1 MSLCV
6 PRAME
11 LSKGKG
17 KAICVAK
24 GKKSMLNGDLERTV
38 TFLREK
44 NVGVVIRDERELNQ
58 IRMHG
63 EKAKEKAISGG
74 KENAAPKVAPND
86 NVRSKAQCLRR
97 ERERA
102 RECIQPR
109 WPASFSSLTP
119 SRRRLACLEGGMTS
133 TSIEIPTNIPK
144 RAMVS
149 HAFESSSVV
158 VLPKTPNLRDYS
170 SSARTPITV
179 DSMLCHHEPQAC
191 QHSIPHIEDSVAMP
205 SIAMDEPEMCHPSM
219 PPRNLEEEFLAVA
232 TAHAQLL
239 DKELLAMPGTSLAPI
254 HRLPPG
260 NQSIDDELED
270 ESTNIGVDPQANRYL
285 NRHYLG
291 KIKLPSLI
299 APPLALQELYDGNDE
314 RSKSFRHHTREYNA
328 TNAFTSLGAKLDT
341 RVLNGRGPLSF
352 TIHGELRHRT
362 GSLLPQPGHEA
373 IYSQLYIYDPESALN
388 ARNNRNLHLRRDVLK
403 TIQDCLLTF
412 NPFPEKF
419 LRAFEILNQSES
431 VGQNLPAYLHYSSS
445 TDCRRYN
452 LPTADEIAIILPG
465 DGTEKSG
472 MRDIVLHLRGNN
484 GFMRVNECHPAYL
497 PLHYV
502 LLFPRGE
509 LGWEPEMRHWDV
521 QSKQYTDKRL
531 TQMEFYSF
539 RLFQRNSEYSTILRA
554 GKLFQE
560 FIVDAWAATEQNR
573 LNFHRLNQGKI
584 RSELYQDLADIG
596 PDGLG
601 PGQVGKRIILPSSFP
616 GCPRYMFQIF
626 QDSMAITRHNQHPD
640 IFLTMTVN
648 PNWPEITEALLPHQK
663 AVDRPD
669 LVARVFELKRKCLMN
684 EIKKKQVFGKIVGY
698 VYTIEYQKRGLPH
711 MHLLLFLEG
720 PDKIHTCA
728 QVDKVV
734 CAEFPDPIKDPSL
747 FDTVKGCM
755 VHGPCGARNPQAAC
769 MENGKCTKKYPKAF
783 LETTTMDQ
791 DGYPIYRRRSDG
803 RVYIV
808 RGHPV
813 DNRDVVPYNA
823 YLSRLFNCHI
833 NVEVCAGMR
842 CVKYIHKYIYKG
854 NDRATMVLGP
864 IDEIK
869 EYLDARYIGP
879 VEAAWRLF
887 GYSMHE
893 EIPTVVRLALHLPGK
908 HNSLFNTEESMHDIV
923 ARAEQEITTLTG
935 FFAYCQANEYAR
947 AFTYQEFPQHFVW
960 IKSEKRWKPRE
971 RGFAIGRMY
980 FVSPNAGEIFYLS
993 LLLSVVRGPESY
1005 ECLRTVNNI
1014 LHDTFKSACIAR
1026 GLLEDDEEW
1035 VQCLEEA
1042 AIMKTGYQLRRLFC
1056 VILTQCS
1063 PSQPAALWD
1072 KFAMHICDD
1081 LSCKIQALFFIPNPT
1096 AAQIEDYGLYLLDEL
1111 LQESGKNLKDFPP
1124 MQLPIGNWSVVVGN
1138 RLILEH
1144 QQLISDAQ
1152 HLDVNI
1158 NVESLN
1164 EEQRAAYTAII
1175 TSVFENKGTTFFLN
1189 GGAGTGKTFLYNTVA
1204 TKCRSLGHVVVS
1216 VASSGIASLLLVG
1229 GRTAHSTFSI
1239 PLDVL
1244 EDSFC
1249 SFSKQSLQAELFR
1262 KTRLII
1268 WDEVPMQHRYCVEA
1282 VDRTLQDICDN
1293 NKPFGGITV
1302 VLGGDFRQ
1310 ILPVIPK
1317 GVREQI
1323 VGASLRRSLLWNGM
1337 HILTLSLNM
1346 RLNSTDLA
1354 NSNFAEFLNEI
1365 GTNPEEVVELPST
1378 IQKCESVS
1386 ELLFTVYPQLD
1397 VVGTITPTFLNER
1410 TILSARNDDVS
1421 AINLAALNVFPG
1433 DTTTYFAADKMSFD
1447 DAHDRSI
1454 TNRYPNEYLNSLNP
1468 SGLPP
1473 FKLDLKVGC
1482 PIMLLRNIAPKAG
1495 LCNGTR
1501 LMIVNCANRI
1511 IEAQILI
1518 GDKFGDLVFIPR
1530 ISLTPS
1536 SSEMHFE
1543 MTRRQFPIRLAYAM
1557 TINKS
1562 QGQSVN
1568 FVGIDLRTPV
1578 FSHGQLYVALSRCT
1592 SGDRISVLLSNDA
1605 SCSTTNIVYPEVLLQ

>member
-1 MSLCV
+1 MMARNS
-6 PRAME
+6 
-11 LSKGKG
+11 
-17 KAICVAK
+17 
-24 GKKSMLNGDLERTV
+24 
-38 TFLREK
+38 
-44 NVGVVIRDERELNQ
+44 NQ
-58 IRMHG
+58 
-63 EKAKEKAISGG
+63 
-74 KENAAPKVAPND
+74 
-86 NVRSKAQCLRR
+86 
-97 ERERA
+97 
-102 RECIQPR
+102 
-109 WPASFSSLTP
+109 
-119 SRRRLACLEGGMTS
+119 LAS
-133 TSIEIPTNIPK
+133 TSIEIPAPK
-144 RAMVS
+144 RAM
-149 HAFESSSVV
+149 H
-158 VLPKTPNLRDYS
+158 
-170 SSARTPITV
+170 V
-179 DSMLCHHEPQAC
+179 DSMLCHHEPQAY
-191 QHSIPHIEDSVAMP
+191 QHEILTIEKSVAMP
-205 SIAMDEPEMCHPSM
+205 SIIEESDFEMCHPSI

-232 TAHAQLL
+232 SPPRNI
-239 DKELLAMPGTSLAPI
+239 DKELLAMPGTSLTPI
-254 HRLPPG
+254 HRLPSG
-260 NQSIDDELED
+260 NQSIDDELEED
-270 ESTNIGVDPQANRYL
+270 ESTNVGVDPQDNRYL

-291 KIKLPSLI
+291 RMDVSCFHCKALHWMGEKLANSSLIHPFFGTCCLQGKIKLSSLI

-362 GSLLPQPGHEA
+362 GSLLPQPGHET

-388 ARNNRNLHLRRDVLK
+388 ARNNRNPHLRRDVLK

-431 VGQNLPAYLHYSSS
+431 VGQNLPAFLHYSSS
-445 TDCRRYN
+445 SDRRRYN

-484 GFMRVNECHPAYL
+484 GLMRVNECHPAYL

-521 QSKQYTDKRL
+521 RSKQYTNKRL

-584 RSELYQDLADIG
+584 RSELYQDLANIG

-601 PGQVGKRIILPSSFP
+601 PGQVGKRTILPSSFP

-640 IFLTMTVN
+640 IFLTMTAN

-684 EIKKKQVFGKIVGY
+684 EIKTKQVFGKIVGY

-728 QVDKVV
+728 QVDKIV
-734 CAEFPDPIKDPSL
+734 CAEFPDPIEDSSL

-783 LETTTMDQ
+783 SETTTMDQ

-803 RVYIV
+803 RVYVV

-833 NVEVCAGMR
+833 TVEVCAGMR

-887 GYSMHE
+887 GYSMYE
-893 EIPTVVRLALHLPGK
+893 EIPTVVRLALYLPEK

-923 ARAEQEITTLTG
+923 ARAEQEITTLPG

-947 AFTYQEFPQHFVW
+947 AFTYQEFSQHFVW
-960 IKSEKRWKPRE
+960 IKSEKRWKSRE

-980 FVSPNAGEIFYLS
+980 FVSPNAIEIFYLR

-1081 LSCKIQALFFIPNPT
+1081 LACKIQALFFIPNPT

-1124 MQLPIGNWSVVVGN
+1124 MPLPIGNWSVVVGN
-1138 RLILEH
+1138 RFILEH

-1152 HLDVNI
+1152 RSDVNI

-1164 EEQRAAYTAII
+1164 EEQRAAYTGIT
-1175 TSVFENKGTTFFLN
+1175 TSVFENKGRTFFLN

-1249 SFSKQSLQAELFR
+1249 SFSKQSLQAEMFR

-1268 WDEVPMQHRYCVEA
+1268 WDEVPMQHRYCVET
-1282 VDRTLQDICDN
+1282 VDRTFQDICDN

-1323 VGASLRRSLLWNGM
+1323 VGASLRRSVLWNGM

-1365 GTNPEEVVELPST
+1365 GTNPEKVVELPST

-1397 VVGTITPTFLNER
+1397 VVGTIIPTFLNER

-1447 DAHDRSI
+1447 DAHDHTI

-1511 IEAQILI
+1511 IEAQILT

-1536 SSEMHFE
+1536 SSEMPFE
-1543 MTRRQFPIRLAYAM
+1543 MTRRQFPIRLAYSM

-1592 SGDRISVLLSNDA
+1592 SGDRTSVLLSNDA
-1605 SCSTTNIVYPEVLLQ
+1605 SRSTTNIVYPEVLLQ

>member
-6 PRAME
+6 PGAME

-24 GKKSMLNGDLERTV
+24 GKKSMLDGDLEKTV
-38 TFLREK
+38 RFLREK
-44 NVGVVIRDERELNQ
+44 NVGVMIRDERELNQ

-63 EKAKEKAISGG
+63 ENAKEKTICGG
-74 KENAAPKVAPND
+74 KENAIPKVAPND

-109 WPASFSSLTP
+109 WPTSFSSLTP
-119 SRRRLACLEGGMTS
+119 SRRQRACLEGGMTS
-133 TSIEIPTNIPK
+133 TSIEIPTNSRK

-158 VLPKTPNLRDYS
+158 VLPKTPNLRNYS
-170 SSARTPITV
+170 ANTRTPITV
-179 DSMLCHHEPQAC
+179 DSMLCHHEPHTC
-191 QHSIPHIEDSVAMP
+191 QHSIPHIEESVAMP
-205 SIAMDEPEMCHPSM
+205 SIAMDEPEMCHTSM

-232 TAHAQLL
+232 IVHAPHAQLL
-239 DKELLAMPGTSLAPI
+239 DKELLTMLSTSLAPI
-254 HRLPPG
+254 LRLPHG
-260 NQSIDDELED
+260 NQFNDDELED
-270 ESTNIGVDPQANRYL
+270 ESTNIGVDPQANGYL
-285 NRHYLG
+285 NRHYLGRMDVSCFHCKALHWMGEKLTNSSLIHPLFGTCCLQG

-341 RVLNGRGPLSF
+341 RVLNRRGPLSF

-388 ARNNRNLHLRRDVLK
+388 ARNNKNPHLRRDVLK

-419 LRAFEILNQSES
+419 LRALEILNQSES

-445 TDCRRYN
+445 TDRRRYN
-452 LPTADEIAIILPG
+452 LPTANEIAIILPG

-484 GFMRVNECHPAYL
+484 GLMRVNECHPVYL

-521 QSKQYTDKRL
+521 RSKQYTDKRL

-573 LNFHRLNQGKI
+573 LNFHRMNQGKI

-640 IFLTMTVN
+640 IFLTMTAN
-648 PNWPEITEALLPHQK
+648 PNWLEITEALLPYQK

-669 LVARVFELKRKCLMN
+669 LVARVFELKRKCLMS
-684 EIKKKQVFGKIVGY
+684 EIKKKQVFDKIVGY

-728 QVDKVV
+728 QVDKLV
-734 CAEFPDPIKDPSL
+734 CAEFPDPIEDPSL

-755 VHGPCGARNPQAAC
+755 VHGPCGAQNPQAAC

-783 LETTTMDQ
+783 SETTTMDQ
-791 DGYPIYRRRSDG
+791 DGYPIYRRRNDG
-803 RVYIV
+803 QVYIV
-808 RGHPV
+808 GGHPV

-923 ARAEQEITTLTG
+923 ARAEQEITRLTG
-935 FFAYCQANEYAR
+935 FFAYCRANEDAR
-947 AFTYQEFPQHFVW
+947 VFTYQEFPQHFVW
-960 IKSEKRWKPRE
+960 IKSQKMWKPRE

-980 FVSPNAGEIFYLS
+980 FVSPNAGELFYLR

-1014 LHDTFKSACIAR
+1014 LHDTFKSAYIAR

-1063 PSQPAALWD
+1063 PSQPAVLWD

-1081 LSCKIQALFFIPNPT
+1081 LACKIIALFSIPNPT

-1124 MQLPIGNWSVVVGN
+1124 MPLPIGNWSVVVGN

-1152 HLDVNI
+1152 RSNANI

-1164 EEQRAAYTAII
+1164 EEQRAAYTAIT

-1189 GGAGTGKTFLYNTVA
+1189 GGAGYGKTFLYNTVA

-1216 VASSGIASLLLVG
+1216 VASSGIASLLLIG

-1249 SFSKQSLQAELFR
+1249 SFSKQSSQAELF
-1262 KTRLII
+1262 KTTSLII

-1323 VGASLRRSLLWNGM
+1323 VGASLRRSVLWNGM

-1378 IQKCESVS
+1378 IQNCGSVS
-1386 ELLFTVYPQLD
+1386 ELLFTVYPQLN
-1397 VVGTITPTFLNER
+1397 VVGTVTPTFLNER

-1433 DTTTYFAADKMSFD
+1433 DTVTYFAADKISFD
-1447 DAHDRSI
+1447 DAHDR
-1454 TNRYPNEYLNSLNP
+1454 
-1468 SGLPP
+1468 
-1473 FKLDLKVGC
+1473 
-1482 PIMLLRNIAPKAG
+1482 
-1495 LCNGTR
+1495 
-1501 LMIVNCANRI
+1501 
-1511 IEAQILI
+1511 
-1518 GDKFGDLVFIPR
+1518 
-1530 ISLTPS
+1530 
-1536 SSEMHFE
+1536 FE
-1543 MTRRQFPIRLAYAM
+1543 L
-1557 TINKS
+1557 
-1562 QGQSVN
+1562 
-1568 FVGIDLRTPV
+1568 
-1578 FSHGQLYVALSRCT
+1578 HGNVCLEIVAL
-1592 SGDRISVLLSNDA
+1592 
-1605 SCSTTNIVYPEVLLQ
+1605 Q

>member
-1 MSLCV
+1 MCLKTFIAA
-6 PRAME
+6 PFQE
-11 LSKGKG
+11 EKTKTI
-17 KAICVAK
+17 AIC
-24 GKKSMLNGDLERTV
+24 
-38 TFLREK
+38 
-44 NVGVVIRDERELNQ
+44 
-58 IRMHG
+58 
-63 EKAKEKAISGG
+63 GG

-86 NVRSKAQCLRR
+86 NVISKAQCLQR
-97 ERERA
+97 ERERDG
-102 RECIQPR
+102 ECIQPR
-109 WPASFSSLTP
+109 RPTFFPSLTP
-119 SRRRLACLEGGMTS
+119 SRRRRACLEHGMMARNSNQLAS
-133 TSIEIPTNIPK
+133 TSIEIPAPK
-144 RAMVS
+144 RAM
-149 HAFESSSVV
+149 H
-158 VLPKTPNLRDYS
+158 
-170 SSARTPITV
+170 V
-179 DSMLCHHEPQAC
+179 DSMLCHHEPQAQ
-191 QHSIPHIEDSVAMP
+191 QHEILTIEESVAMP
-205 SIAMDEPEMCHPSM
+205 SIIEESDFEMCHPSI

-232 TAHAQLL
+232 TPPRNI

-254 HRLPPG
+254 HRLPPR
-260 NQSIDDELED
+260 NQSIADELEED

-291 KIKLPSLI
+291 RMDVSCFHCKALHWMGEKLANSSLIHPFFGTCCLQGKIKLPSLI
-299 APPLALQELYDGNDE
+299 APSLALQELYDGNDE

-388 ARNNRNLHLRRDVLK
+388 ARNNRNPHLRRDVFK

-431 VGQNLPAYLHYSSS
+431 VGQNLPAFLHYSSS
-445 TDCRRYN
+445 TDRRRYN

-484 GFMRVNECHPAYL
+484 GLMQVNECHPVYL

-521 QSKQYTDKRL
+521 RSKQYTNKRL

-584 RSELYQDLADIG
+584 RSELYQDLANIG

-601 PGQVGKRIILPSSFP
+601 PGQV
-616 GCPRYMFQIF
+616 
-626 QDSMAITRHNQHPD
+626 
-640 IFLTMTVN
+640 
-648 PNWPEITEALLPHQK
+648 
-663 AVDRPD
+663 
-669 LVARVFELKRKCLMN
+669 
-684 EIKKKQVFGKIVGY
+684 
-698 VYTIEYQKRGLPH
+698 
-711 MHLLLFLEG
+711 
-720 PDKIHTCA
+720 
-728 QVDKVV
+728 
-734 CAEFPDPIKDPSL
+734 
-747 FDTVKGCM
+747 
-755 VHGPCGARNPQAAC
+755 
-769 MENGKCTKKYPKAF
+769 
-783 LETTTMDQ
+783 
-791 DGYPIYRRRSDG
+791 
-803 RVYIV
+803 
-808 RGHPV
+808 
-813 DNRDVVPYNA
+813 
-823 YLSRLFNCHI
+823 
-833 NVEVCAGMR
+833 
-842 CVKYIHKYIYKG
+842 
-854 NDRATMVLGP
+854 
-864 IDEIK
+864 
-869 EYLDARYIGP
+869 
-879 VEAAWRLF
+879 
-887 GYSMHE
+887 
-893 EIPTVVRLALHLPGK
+893 
-908 HNSLFNTEESMHDIV
+908 
-923 ARAEQEITTLTG
+923 
-935 FFAYCQANEYAR
+935 
-947 AFTYQEFPQHFVW
+947 
-960 IKSEKRWKPRE
+960 EKRWKPRE

-980 FVSPNAGEIFYLS
+980 FVSPNAGEIFYLR

-1014 LHDTFKSACIAR
+1014 LHDTFKSTCIAR

-1081 LSCKIQALFFIPNPT
+1081 LACKIQVLFFIPNPT

-1111 LQESGKNLKDFPP
+1111 LQESGKNLKDFAP
-1124 MQLPIGNWSVVVGN
+1124 MPLPIGNWSVVVGN
-1138 RLILEH
+1138 RFILEH

-1152 HLDVNI
+1152 RSDMNI

-1164 EEQRAAYTAII
+1164 EEQRAVYTAIT
-1175 TSVFENKGTTFFLN
+1175 TSVFENKGRTFFLN
-1189 GGAGTGKTFLYNTVA
+1189 RGAGTGKTFLYNTVA

-1249 SFSKQSLQAELFR
+1249 SFSKQSLQAEMFR

-1323 VGASLRRSLLWNGM
+1323 VGASLRRSVLWNGM

-1365 GTNPEEVVELPST
+1365 GTNSEEVVELPST

-1386 ELLFTVYPQLD
+1386 ELLFTMYPQLD

-1421 AINLAALNVFPG
+1421 AINLAALNVFPE

-1447 DAHDRSI
+1447 DAHDHTI

-1511 IEAQILI
+1511 IEAQILT

-1536 SSEMHFE
+1536 SSEMPFE

-1592 SGDRISVLLSNDA
+1592 SGDRTSVLLSNDA
-1605 SCSTTNIVYPEVLLQ
+1605 SRSTTNIVYPEVLLQ